1 MDSKNYVEMN
11 IEELYQHLITD
22 VMAAPSQG
30 RDLLDGLKG
39 EQRYQDDFQFRAS
52 VDTTS
57 ALLFGIFNETKKAI
71 PLCIELI
78 ERTTA
83 LQLWQLVSTNWNLL
97 GTAYVAEGLYER
109 GLECYHNVV
118 RNEKEHGLIAMT
130 SIAYNNVAILYS
142 NFKQSDKTYHY
153 FMKAIET
160 LESGG
165 VQQPRYYS
173 KIVLYWSNLIK
184 ILCQMQRL
192 EEMPDI
198 FEKIA
203 GVDFE
208 TVNHETRIAY
218 YSARMYY
225 FFYVGRYDEAKS
237 LYYQVVEMIGN
248 ENSLHRLVTLG
259 NYLEL
264 CAYFQLD
271 YDFYSKELLE
281 FESLQKSDRGW
292 SNAYACMG
300 LRNYYKYIGNHER
313 FHELSE
319 EYIEF
324 MEQDA
329 EDVRK
334 RQCESLM
341 LVEELLFN
349 KEEVQAVKTKNT
361 ELQLIAQE
369 AIRNKNSLQEAY
381 DRIELINEL
390 GRQMTSSLN
399 LDEVV
404 ASIYDVIRMHLPI
417 DVFILM
423 VTEAEKEII
432 RSVAYYQD
440 GALEANF
447 CIDMNAS
454 HGFFTECY
462 RKNRLISTADASYA
476 DFLKRELSLQK
487 KAEMQS
493 AIYMPL
499 NVGDRLIG
507 LCSIQDRAEG
517 VYSKEHISFLEE
529 LAPYL
534 SIALNNAVRSW
545 TLEEEI
551 QSHLKTQAELKT
563 ANEKLERISS
573 LDGLTQISSRRDFDI
588 RISNLLENAMGS
600 GESVGILMMDIDN
613 FKMYN
618 DTYGHLQGDE
628 ILKAVARII
637 RENMDCVKGLS
648 ARFGG
653 EEFIG
658 ACMGLNEEDYRKL
671 GESICRDIFNLK
683 IAHRLSEYGCVTV
696 SIGIAFS
703 DCNLQRSE
711 LMRLADEELYRSKA
725 EGKNRVSICELKGSI

>member
-1 MDSKNYVEMN
+1 MVSKNYVEMN
-11 IEELYQHLITD
+11 VEELYQHLITD

-30 RDLLDGLKG
+30 RELLDILKE

-52 VDTTS
+52 IDTAS
-57 ALLFGIFNETKKAI
+57 ALLFGIFSETKKAI

-83 LQLWQLVSTNWNLL
+83 LQMWQLVSTNWNLL

-130 SIAYNNVAILYS
+130 SIAYNNIAMLYD
-142 NFKQSDKTYHY
+142 NFKQSDKTYYY
-153 FMKAIET
+153 FRKAIET

-165 VQQPRYYS
+165 VEQPRYYS
-173 KIVLYWSNLIK
+173 KIVLYWSNLLK
-184 ILCQMQRL
+184 ILCRLQRL
-192 EEMPDI
+192 EEVPDI
-198 FEKIA
+198 FEKINR
-203 GVDFE
+203 VDFE
-208 TVNHETRIAY
+208 LVSHETRIAY

-225 FFYVGRYDEAKS
+225 FFYVEQYDEAKS
-237 LYYQVVEMIGN
+237 LYYRLIEMIGN
-248 ENSLHRLVTLG
+248 ENSLHRLVVLG
-259 NYLEL
+259 NFLEL
-264 CAYFQLD
+264 CAQFQLD
-271 YDFYSKELLE
+271 YDFYAKELLE
-281 FESLQKSDRGW
+281 FESLQKCERGW
-292 SNAYACMG
+292 ANAYACMG
-300 LRNYYKYIGNHER
+300 LRNYYKHIGNQKR

-319 EYIEF
+319 EYIKF

-329 EDVRK
+329 EDVRR
-334 RQCESLM
+334 RQCESLL
-341 LVEELLFN
+341 LVENLLLN
-349 KEEVQAVKTKNT
+349 TEEVQAVMTKNT

-390 GRQMTSSLN
+390 GRKMTASLN

-404 ASIYDVIRMHLPI
+404 ASIYNIIRMHLPI

-423 VTEAEKEII
+423 VTEEEKEII

-440 GALEANF
+440 GVLEANF

-476 DFLKRELSLQK
+476 DFLKRELSIQK
-487 KAEMQS
+487 KTEMQS

-499 NVGDRLIG
+499 NVGDKLIG
-507 LCSIQDRAEG
+507 LCSIQDRSEG
-517 VYSKEHISFLEE
+517 IYSEEHISFLEE

-588 RISNLLENAMGS
+588 RISNLLEHAKES
-600 GESVGILMMDIDN
+600 GESAGMLMMDIDN

-628 ILKAVARII
+628 VLKAVARII
-637 RENMDCVKGLS
+637 RENMDRVNGLS

-658 ACMGLNEEDYRKL
+658 ACTGLNKEDYIKL
-671 GESICRDIFNLK
+671 GEVICRDIFNLK

-711 LMRLADEELYRSKA
+711 LMRLADEELYHSKS
-725 EGKNRVSICELKGSI
+725 EGKNRVSICELK